1 MSIWSDHDVE
11 AKVIDVL
18 EHVHLVNDYHHFG
31 RPYIS
36 AYQLA
41 IALDA
46 RYPEVAQALGVR
58 IGGAGTG
65 ERDSLSQYLARELSR
80 RIKGDPSY
88 PVQGAFISNEA
99 VHELSYDTARGER
112 VTSSLTGTRFDLSL
126 FRLRASG

>member
-1 MSIWSDHDVE
+1 MSIWSDYDVE
-11 AKVIDVL
+11 AKVVEVLGDV
-18 EHVHLVNDYHHFG
+18 HPVNDYHHFG
-31 RPYIS
+31 RPYVS

-46 RYPEVAQALGVR
+46 RYPEVAAALGVT

-80 RIKGDPSY
+80 RIKSDAVY

-99 VHELSYDTARGER
+99 VHELSYDTASGER
-112 VTSSLTGTRFDLSL
+112 VTSSLTGTGFDLSL
-126 FRLRASG
+126 FRLRPSG

>member
-1 MSIWSDHDVE
+1 MSIWSDYDVE
-11 AKVIDVL
+11 TKIIDVL
-18 EHVHLVNDYHHFG
+18 AAVHLVNNHHHFG
-31 RPYIS
+31 RPYVS

-80 RIKGDPSY
+80 RIKSNPGY
-88 PVQGAFISNEA
+88 RVQGAFISNEA
-99 VHELSYDTARGER
+99 VHELSYDTALGER
-112 VTSSLTGTRFDLSL
+112 LTSSLTGTGFDLSL
-126 FRLRASG
+126 FRLRPSG

>member
-1 MSIWSDHDVE
+1 MSIWSDYDVE

-18 EHVHLVNDYHHFG
+18 GHVHLVNDYHHFG

-36 AYQLA
+36 AYQVA

-58 IGGAGTG
+58 IGGVGTG

-80 RIKGDPSY
+80 RIKGDPGY
-88 PVQGAFISNEA
+88 PVQGAFMSNEA
-99 VHELSYDTARGER
+99 VHELSYDTPRGER
-112 VTSSLTGTRFDLSL
+112 VTSSLTGTGFDLSL
-126 FRLRASG
+126 FRLGASG